1 MPQPPAPSLMHRISL
16 LPSWLRLS
24 LGLVP
29 AGGMYLAA
37 PAAWQL
43 LTRLMAAWDVFALAT
58 LALTWGIIITAEV
71 NHIRRVATRNDPGRH
86 LSFVFALLAASA
98 SLLAVV
104 FLLSSLHTAGGHLR
118 NLHVGLAITGV
129 ATSWLLVHTLFT
141 LRYAHLFYNPETGRA
156 EGGLD
161 FPGGEKSPDYLDFAY
176 FSFVI
181 GMTAQTADISISGPQ
196 LRRYALLHGLLSFG
210 FNTVV
215 LALTIGGLAAIL

>member
-1 MPQPPAPSLMHRISL
+1 L

-29 AGGMYLAA
+29 AGVVLLAA
-37 PAAWQL
+37 PAGWQP
-43 LTRLMAAWDVFALAT
+43 LTRLMAAWDTFALAT

-71 NHIRRVATRNDPGRH
+71 NHIRRVATRDDPGRR
-86 LSFVFALLAASA
+86 LSFVFSLLAASA

-104 FLLSSLHTAGGHLR
+104 FLLSSLHTVDEQLR

-129 ATSWLLVHTLFT
+129 AASWLLVHTLFT
-141 LRYAHLFYNPETGRA
+141 LRYAHLFYNPSADRA
-156 EGGLD
+156 EGGLE
-161 FPGGEKSPDYLDFAY
+161 FPGGEKEPDYLDFAY

-181 GMTAQTADISISGPQ
+181 GMTAQTADISISSQQ
-196 LRRYALLHGLLSFG
+196 LRRYALFHGLLSFG

-215 LALTIGGLAAIL
+215 VALTIGALAGIL